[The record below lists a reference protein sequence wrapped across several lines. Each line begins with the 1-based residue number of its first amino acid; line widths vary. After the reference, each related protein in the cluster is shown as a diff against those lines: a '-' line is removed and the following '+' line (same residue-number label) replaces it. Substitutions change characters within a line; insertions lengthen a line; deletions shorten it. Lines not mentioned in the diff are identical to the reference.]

1 MAIAASTQFF
11 RAGPVAVPAVPLVLA
26 AIVPSPVIG
35 MFELAETV
43 LVPVAVDEITTVQV
57 RGLAPA
63 V

>member
-11 RAGPVAVPAVPLVLA
+11 NAGPVAVPAVPLVVA
-26 AIVPSPVIG
+26 AMEPSPWIG
-35 MFELAETV
+35 MLELADTV
-43 LVPVAVDEITTVQV
+43 LVPVAFDVIATVQL